1 MTYINLMGFKPLEAA
16 SFYTADKI
24 EMKLLCR
31 SIFFSLECL
40 SAALCGV
47 FRLRIEERWVF

>member
-1 MTYINLMGFKPLEAA
+1 MTDINLMGYKPLEAA

-24 EMKLLCR
+24 ENKLLCR
-31 SIFFSLECL
+31 SVFFSPECL

-47 FRLRIEERWVF
+47 FRLKVEERWVF